1 MSDKM
6 ITVKMPLDA
15 VRDVRGMLV
24 FERIMAEGDYENV
37 ADLHNGSAV
46 GAARDVL
53 YTEIEKFTRIIGF
66 IDEALG
72 VSGDRTMTASIT
84 EKLRA
89 AGVLKQE
96 EEQ

>member
-6 ITVKMPLDA
+6 ITVKMPLDDVMN
-15 VRDVRGMLV
+15 VRRMMV

-53 YTEIEKFTRIIGF
+53 YNEIEKFSRIIGF
-66 IDEALG
+66 IDKALK
-72 VSGDRTMTASIT
+72 VSNERMTLDD
-84 EKLRA
+84 LRA
-89 AGVLKQE
+89 AGALGKE
-96 EEQ
+96 EEQR